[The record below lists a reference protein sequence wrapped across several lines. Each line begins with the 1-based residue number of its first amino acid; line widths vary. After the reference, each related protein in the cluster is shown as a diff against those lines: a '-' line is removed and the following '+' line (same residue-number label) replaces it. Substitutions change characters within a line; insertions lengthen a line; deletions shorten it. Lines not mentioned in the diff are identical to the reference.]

1 VERSANEQVQE
12 AIRASLKGD
21 HSQSNKRLLDS
32 ARQPRPGFALP
43 IVFACV
49 LAAGAEMHDT
59 GVAFAY
65 LRLASTT
72 SAALRFMQ
80 IGQTEAH
87 QCLAQVLKPVPAVI
101 DDMTMRLRPGS
112 FAPAIDAM
120 IAMFLGHRRRTR
132 VN

>member
-1 VERSANEQVQE
+1 
-12 AIRASLKGD
+12 
-21 HSQSNKRLLDS
+21 
-32 ARQPRPGFALP
+32 
-43 IVFACV
+43 
-49 LAAGAEMHDT
+49 MHDT
-59 GVAFAY
+59 GMAFAY
-65 LRLASTT
+65 GRLALTT

-87 QCLAQVLKPVPAVI
+87 RCLAQVLKHVPAVV

-112 FAPAIDAM
+112 FAPVIDAM

>member
-1 VERSANEQVQE
+1 
-12 AIRASLKGD
+12 
-21 HSQSNKRLLDS
+21 
-32 ARQPRPGFALP
+32 
-43 IVFACV
+43 
-49 LAAGAEMHDT
+49 MHDT
-59 GVAFAY
+59 GMAFAY
-65 LRLASTT
+65 GRLALTT
-72 SAALRFMQ
+72 SAALRLMQ

-87 QCLAQVLKPVPAVI
+87 RCLAHVLKRVPAVV

>member
-1 VERSANEQVQE
+1 
-12 AIRASLKGD
+12 
-21 HSQSNKRLLDS
+21 
-32 ARQPRPGFALP
+32 
-43 IVFACV
+43 
-49 LAAGAEMHDT
+49 MHDT
-59 GVAFAY
+59 GMAFAY
-65 LRLASTT
+65 GRLALTT

-87 QCLAQVLKPVPAVI
+87 RCLAHALKRVPAVV

-112 FAPAIDAM
+112 FPPVIDAM